1 MNISY
6 NKPTTHKKLLI
17 IKQRLLMKKLLLTLL
32 FGVSCMLPA
41 SAAKYMT
48 LVFADGSEQ
57 SLLLSAEPNVSLT
70 RTMLYVRFNNPQAGQ
85 TDLKFNKQ
93 NVKKYFFSDEAT
105 DVESVADTQ
114 TGMNV
119 QDNRIVV
126 RGAKGA
132 VGVFR
137 TDGTQVQTVVKAD
150 GDTVVIELDNLA
162 NGTYIVRAG
171 KNVVKIA
178 KN

>member
-1 MNISY
+1 
-6 NKPTTHKKLLI
+6 
-17 IKQRLLMKKLLLTLL
+17 MKKLLLTLL
-32 FGVSCMLPA
+32 FGASCMLPA

-57 SLLLSAEPNVSLT
+57 SLLLSTQPAVSFN
-70 RTMLYVRFNNPQAGQ
+70 RTKLIVKFYDPVAGQ
-85 TDLKFNKQ
+85 TGLNFNKQ
-93 NVKKYFFSDEAT
+93 EVKKYFFSDEAT
-105 DVESVADTQ
+105 GVASITNDKDAMSVH
-114 TGMNV
+114 G
-119 QDNRIVV
+119 NRIVV
-126 RGAKGA
+126 RGAKDT
-132 VGVFR
+132 VSVFR
-137 TDGTQVQTVVKAD
+137 TDGTQVQTVVKTD

>member
-1 MNISY
+1 
-6 NKPTTHKKLLI
+6 
-17 IKQRLLMKKLLLTLL
+17 MKKLLLTLL
-32 FGVSCMLPA
+32 FGASCMLPA

-57 SLLLSAEPNVSLT
+57 SLLLSAEPDVT
-70 RTMLYVRFNNPQAGQ
+70 IDTKMLHVQFSNPQAGL
-85 TDLKFNKQ
+85 TDLEFNKQ

-114 TGMNV
+114 TDMNV
-119 QDNRIVV
+119 QGNRIVV

-137 TDGTQVQTVVKAD
+137 TDGTQVQTVVKTD

>member
-1 MNISY
+1 
-6 NKPTTHKKLLI
+6 
-17 IKQRLLMKKLLLTLL
+17 MKKLLLTLL
-32 FGVSCMLPA
+32 FGASCMLPA

-114 TGMNV
+114 TDMNV
-119 QDNRIVV
+119 QGNRIVV

-137 TDGTQVQTVVKAD
+137 TDGTQVQTVVKTD
-150 GDTVVIELDNLA
+150 GDTVVIELDNLT

>member
-1 MNISY
+1 
-6 NKPTTHKKLLI
+6 
-17 IKQRLLMKKLLLTLL
+17 MKKLLLTLL
-32 FGVSCMLPA
+32 FGASCMLPA

-57 SLLLSAEPNVSLT
+57 SLLLSAEPDVT
-70 RTMLYVRFNNPQAGQ
+70 IDTKMLHVQFSNPQAGL

-119 QDNRIVV
+119 QGNRIVV

-150 GDTVVIELDNLA
+150 GDTVVIEVDNLA

>member
-1 MNISY
+1 
-6 NKPTTHKKLLI
+6 
-17 IKQRLLMKKLLLTLL
+17 MKKLLLTLL

-114 TGMNV
+114 TGMSV
-119 QDNRIVV
+119 QGNRIVV

>member
-1 MNISY
+1 
-6 NKPTTHKKLLI
+6 
-17 IKQRLLMKKLLLTLL
+17 MKKLLLTLL
-32 FGVSCMLPA
+32 FGASCMLPA

-57 SLLLSAEPNVSLT
+57 SLLLSNYPTVS
-70 RTMLYVRFNNPQAGQ
+70 FNSTQLIVQFYDAVAGQ
-85 TDLKFNKQ
+85 TEVNFNKQ
-93 NVKKYFFSDEAT
+93 EVKKYFFSDEAT

-119 QDNRIVV
+119 QGNRIVV

-150 GDTVVIELDNLA
+150 GETVVVSLDGLA

>member
-1 MNISY
+1 
-6 NKPTTHKKLLI
+6 
-17 IKQRLLMKKLLLTLL
+17 MKKLLLTLL
-32 FGVSCMLPA
+32 FGASCMLPA

-57 SLLLSAEPNVSLT
+57 SLQLSAEPNVSLT

-114 TGMNV
+114 TGMSV
-119 QDNRIVV
+119 QGNRIVV
-126 RGAKGA
+126 RGAKDT
-132 VGVFR
+132 VSVFR
-137 TDGTQVQTVVKAD
+137 TDGTQVQTVVKTD

>member
-1 MNISY
+1 
-6 NKPTTHKKLLI
+6 
-17 IKQRLLMKKLLLTLL
+17 MKKLLLTLL
-32 FGVSCMLPA
+32 FGASCMLPA

-57 SLLLSAEPNVSLT
+57 SLLLSTQPTVSFN
-70 RTMLYVRFNNPQAGQ
+70 RTKLIVQFDNPVAGQ
-85 TDLKFNKQ
+85 TGLNFNKQ
-93 NVKKYFFSDEAT
+93 EVKKYFFSDEAT
-105 DVESVADTQ
+105 GVASITNDKDAMSVQ
-114 TGMNV
+114 G
-119 QDNRIVV
+119 NRIVV

-137 TDGTQVQTVVKAD
+137 TDGTQMQTVGKAD

>member
-1 MNISY
+1 
-6 NKPTTHKKLLI
+6 
-17 IKQRLLMKKLLLTLL
+17 
-32 FGVSCMLPA
+32 MLPA

-105 DVESVADTQ
+105 NVESVADTQ

>member
-1 MNISY
+1 
-6 NKPTTHKKLLI
+6 
-17 IKQRLLMKKLLLTLL
+17 MKKLLLTLL
-32 FGVSCMLPA
+32 FGASCMQPA

-57 SLLLSAEPNVSLT
+57 SLLLSNYPTVS
-70 RTMLYVRFNNPQAGQ
+70 FNSTQLIVQFYDAVAGQ
-85 TDLKFNKQ
+85 TELNFNKQ
-93 NVKKYFFSDEAT
+93 EVKKYFFSDEAT

-114 TGMNV
+114 TDMNV
-119 QDNRIVV
+119 QGNRIVV
-126 RGAKGA
+126 HGAKGA
-132 VGVFR
+132 MGVFR

-162 NGTYIVRAG
+162 NGTYLVRAG

>member
-1 MNISY
+1 
-6 NKPTTHKKLLI
+6 
-17 IKQRLLMKKLLLTLL
+17 
-32 FGVSCMLPA
+32 MLPA

-57 SLLLSAEPNVSLT
+57 SLQLSAEPNVSLT

-114 TGMNV
+114 TGMSV
-119 QDNRIVV
+119 QGNRIVV
-126 RGAKGA
+126 RGAKSA

>member
-1 MNISY
+1 
-6 NKPTTHKKLLI
+6 
-17 IKQRLLMKKLLLTLL
+17 MKKLLLTLL
-32 FGVSCMLPA
+32 FGASCMLPA

-85 TDLKFNKQ
+85 TNLKLNKQ

-114 TGMNV
+114 TGMSV
-119 QDNRIVV
+119 QGNRIVV

-137 TDGTQVQTVVKAD
+137 TDGTQVQTVVKVD

>member
-1 MNISY
+1 
-6 NKPTTHKKLLI
+6 
-17 IKQRLLMKKLLLTLL
+17 MKKLLLTLL
-32 FGVSCMLPA
+32 FGASCMLPA

-57 SLLLSAEPNVSLT
+57 SLQLSTQPIVSFN
-70 RTMLYVRFNNPQAGQ
+70 RTKLIVKFYNPVAGQ
-85 TDLKFNKQ
+85 TDLNFNKQ
-93 NVKKYFFSDEAT
+93 EVKKYFFSDEAT
-105 DVESVADTQ
+105 GVASITNDKDAMSVQ
-114 TGMNV
+114 G
-119 QDNRIVV
+119 NRIVV
-126 RGAKGA
+126 RGAKDT
-132 VGVFR
+132 VSVFR
-137 TDGTQVQTVVKAD
+137 TDGTQVQTVVKTD

>member
-1 MNISY
+1 
-6 NKPTTHKKLLI
+6 
-17 IKQRLLMKKLLLTLL
+17 MKKLLLTLL
-32 FGVSCMLPA
+32 FGASCMLPA

-57 SLLLSAEPNVSLT
+57 SLLLSSEPDVSLT

-114 TGMNV
+114 TGMSV
-119 QDNRIVV
+119 QGNRIVV

-137 TDGTQVQTVVKAD
+137 TDGTQMQTVGKAD

>member
-1 MNISY
+1 
-6 NKPTTHKKLLI
+6 
-17 IKQRLLMKKLLLTLL
+17 MKKLLLTLL
-32 FGVSCMLPA
+32 FGASCMLPA

-57 SLLLSAEPNVSLT
+57 SLQLSTQPAVSFN
-70 RTMLYVRFNNPQAGQ
+70 RTKLIVKFYNPVAGQ
-85 TDLKFNKQ
+85 TDLNFNKQ
-93 NVKKYFFSDEAT
+93 EVKKYFFSDEAT

-114 TGMNV
+114 TDMSV
-119 QDNRIVV
+119 QGNRIVV
-126 RGAKGA
+126 RGAKGT

-150 GDTVVIELDNLA
+150 GDIVVIELDNLA

>member
-1 MNISY
+1 
-6 NKPTTHKKLLI
+6 
-17 IKQRLLMKKLLLTLL
+17 MKKLLLTLL
-32 FGVSCMLPA
+32 FGASCMLPA

-105 DVESVADTQ
+105 NVESVADTQ

>member
-1 MNISY
+1 
-6 NKPTTHKKLLI
+6 
-17 IKQRLLMKKLLLTLL
+17 
-32 FGVSCMLPA
+32 MLPA

-57 SLLLSAEPNVSLT
+57 SLQLSTQPAVSFN
-70 RTMLYVRFNNPQAGQ
+70 RTKLIVKFYNPVAGQ
-85 TDLKFNKQ
+85 TELNFNKQ
-93 NVKKYFFSDEAT
+93 EVKKYFFSDEAT
-105 DVESVADTQ
+105 GVASITNDKDAMSVQ
-114 TGMNV
+114 G
-119 QDNRIVV
+119 NRIVV
-126 RGAKGA
+126 RGAKDT
-132 VGVFR
+132 VSVFR
-137 TDGTQVQTVVKAD
+137 TDGTQVQTVVKTD

>member
-1 MNISY
+1 
-6 NKPTTHKKLLI
+6 
-17 IKQRLLMKKLLLTLL
+17 MKKLLLTLL
-32 FGVSCMLPA
+32 FGASCMLPA

-57 SLLLSAEPNVSLT
+57 SLLLSTQPAVSFN
-70 RTMLYVRFNNPQAGQ
+70 RTKLIVQFNDPVAGQ
-85 TDLKFNKQ
+85 TELNFNKQ
-93 NVKKYFFSDEAT
+93 EVNKYFFSDEAT

-114 TGMNV
+114 TDMNV
-119 QDNRIVV
+119 QGNRIVV
-126 RGAKGA
+126 HGAKGA

-137 TDGTQVQTVVKAD
+137 TDGTQVQTVVKTD
-150 GDTVVIELDNLA
+150 GDTVVVSLDGLA

>member
-1 MNISY
+1 
-6 NKPTTHKKLLI
+6 
-17 IKQRLLMKKLLLTLL
+17 MKKLLLTLL
-32 FGVSCMLPA
+32 FGASCMLPA

-57 SLLLSAEPNVSLT
+57 SLQLSTQPAVSFN
-70 RTMLYVRFNNPQAGQ
+70 RTKLIVKFYNPVAGQ
-85 TDLKFNKQ
+85 TDLNFNKQ
-93 NVKKYFFSDEAT
+93 EVKKYFFSDEAT
-105 DVESVADTQ
+105 GVASITNDKDGMSVQ
-114 TGMNV
+114 G
-119 QDNRIVV
+119 NRIVV

-150 GDTVVIELDNLA
+150 GETVVVSLDGLA

>member
-1 MNISY
+1 
-6 NKPTTHKKLLI
+6 
-17 IKQRLLMKKLLLTLL
+17 MKKLLLTLL
-32 FGVSCMLPA
+32 FGASCMLTA

-85 TDLKFNKQ
+85 TNLKFNKQ

-119 QDNRIVV
+119 QGNRIVV

>member
-1 MNISY
+1 
-6 NKPTTHKKLLI
+6 
-17 IKQRLLMKKLLLTLL
+17 
-32 FGVSCMLPA
+32 MLPA

-57 SLLLSAEPNVSLT
+57 SLQLSTQPAVSFN
-70 RTMLYVRFNNPQAGQ
+70 RTKLIVKFYNPVAGQ
-85 TDLKFNKQ
+85 TDLNFNKQ
-93 NVKKYFFSDEAT
+93 EVKKYFFSDEAT
-105 DVESVADTQ
+105 GVASITNDKDAMSVQ
-114 TGMNV
+114 G
-119 QDNRIVV
+119 NRIVV

-137 TDGTQVQTVVKAD
+137 TDGTQVQTVVKVD
-150 GDTVVIELDNLA
+150 GDTVVIEVDNLA

>member
-1 MNISY
+1 
-6 NKPTTHKKLLI
+6 
-17 IKQRLLMKKLLLTLL
+17 MKKLLLTLL
-32 FGVSCMLPA
+32 FGASCMLPA

-57 SLLLSAEPNVSLT
+57 SLQLSTQPAVSFN
-70 RTMLYVRFNNPQAGQ
+70 RTKLIVQFYNPVAGQ
-85 TDLKFNKQ
+85 TDLNFNKQ
-93 NVKKYFFSDEAT
+93 EVKKYFFSDEAT
-105 DVESVADTQ
+105 DVKSVADTQ
-114 TGMNV
+114 TDMNV
-119 QDNRIVV
+119 QGNRIVV
-126 RGAKGA
+126 RGAKGT

-137 TDGTQVQTVVKAD
+137 TDGTQVQTVVKTD
-150 GDTVVIELDNLA
+150 GETVVVSLDGLA

>member
-1 MNISY
+1 
-6 NKPTTHKKLLI
+6 
-17 IKQRLLMKKLLLTLL
+17 
-32 FGVSCMLPA
+32 MLPA

-57 SLLLSAEPNVSLT
+57 SLLLSTQPAVSFN
-70 RTMLYVRFNNPQAGQ
+70 RTKLIVKFYDPVAGQ
-85 TDLKFNKQ
+85 TELNFNKQ
-93 NVKKYFFSDEAT
+93 EVKKYFFSDEAT
-105 DVESVADTQ
+105 GVASITNDKDGMSVH
-114 TGMNV
+114 G
-119 QDNRIVV
+119 NRIVV
-126 RGAKGA
+126 RGAKDT
-132 VGVFR
+132 VSVFR
-137 TDGTQVQTVVKAD
+137 TDGTQVQTVVKTD

>member
-1 MNISY
+1 
-6 NKPTTHKKLLI
+6 
-17 IKQRLLMKKLLLTLL
+17 
-32 FGVSCMLPA
+32 MLPA

-48 LVFADGSEQ
+48 LVFADSSEQ

-85 TDLKFNKQ
+85 TNLKFNKQ

-119 QDNRIVV
+119 QGNRIVV

>member
-1 MNISY
+1 
-6 NKPTTHKKLLI
+6 
-17 IKQRLLMKKLLLTLL
+17 MKKLLLTLL
-32 FGVSCMLPA
+32 FGASCMLPA

-57 SLLLSAEPNVSLT
+57 SLLLSAEPNVT
-70 RTMLYVRFNNPQAGQ
+70 IDTKMLHVQFSNPQAGQ

-93 NVKKYFFSDEAT
+93 NVKKYFFSDDAT
-105 DVESVADTQ
+105 DVESLADTQ

-119 QDNRIVV
+119 QGNRIVV

-150 GDTVVIELDNLA
+150 GDTVVIELDNLT

>member
-1 MNISY
+1 
-6 NKPTTHKKLLI
+6 
-17 IKQRLLMKKLLLTLL
+17 MKKLLLTLL
-32 FGVSCMLPA
+32 FGASCMLPA

-57 SLLLSAEPNVSLT
+57 SLLLSAEPDVT
-70 RTMLYVRFNNPQAGQ
+70 IDTKMLHVQFSNPQAGQ

-114 TGMNV
+114 TGMSV
-119 QDNRIVV
+119 QGNRIVV

-137 TDGTQVQTVVKAD
+137 TDGTQVQTVVKVD

>member
-1 MNISY
+1 
-6 NKPTTHKKLLI
+6 
-17 IKQRLLMKKLLLTLL
+17 MKKLLLTLL
-32 FGVSCMLPA
+32 FGASCMLPA
-41 SAAKYMT
+41 SAAKYLT

-119 QDNRIVV
+119 QGNRIVV

-162 NGTYIVRAG
+162 NGTYIVCAG

>member
-1 MNISY
+1 
-6 NKPTTHKKLLI
+6 
-17 IKQRLLMKKLLLTLL
+17 MKKLLLTLL
-32 FGVSCMLPA
+32 FGASCMLPA

-57 SLLLSAEPNVSLT
+57 SLLLSNYPTVS
-70 RTMLYVRFNNPQAGQ
+70 FNSTQLIVQFYDAVAGQ
-85 TDLKFNKQ
+85 TELNFNKQ
-93 NVKKYFFSDEAT
+93 EVKKYFFSDEAT

-114 TGMNV
+114 TDMNV
-119 QDNRIVV
+119 QGNRIVV
-126 RGAKGA
+126 HGAKGA
-132 VGVFR
+132 MGVFR

-162 NGTYIVRAG
+162 NGIYIVRAG

>member
-1 MNISY
+1 
-6 NKPTTHKKLLI
+6 
-17 IKQRLLMKKLLLTLL
+17 MKKLLLTLL
-32 FGVSCMLPA
+32 FGASCMLPA

-57 SLLLSAEPNVSLT
+57 SLLLSSEPDVSLT

-93 NVKKYFFSDEAT
+93 NVKKYFFSDETT

-114 TGMNV
+114 TGMSV
-119 QDNRIVV
+119 QGNRIVV

>member
-1 MNISY
+1 
-6 NKPTTHKKLLI
+6 
-17 IKQRLLMKKLLLTLL
+17 
-32 FGVSCMLPA
+32 MLPA

-57 SLLLSAEPNVSLT
+57 SLLLSNYPTVS
-70 RTMLYVRFNNPQAGQ
+70 FNSTQLIVQFYDAVAGQ
-85 TDLKFNKQ
+85 TELNFNKQ
-93 NVKKYFFSDEAT
+93 EVKKYFFSDEAT

-114 TGMNV
+114 TGMSV
-119 QDNRIVV
+119 QGNRIVV

>member
-1 MNISY
+1 
-6 NKPTTHKKLLI
+6 
-17 IKQRLLMKKLLLTLL
+17 MKKLLLTLL
-32 FGVSCMLPA
+32 FGASCMLPA

-57 SLLLSAEPNVSLT
+57 SLLLSSEPDVSLT

-93 NVKKYFFSDEAT
+93 NVKKYFFSNEAT

-114 TGMNV
+114 TDMNV
-119 QDNRIVV
+119 QGNRIVV

>member
-1 MNISY
+1 
-6 NKPTTHKKLLI
+6 
-17 IKQRLLMKKLLLTLL
+17 MKKLLLTLL
-32 FGVSCMLPA
+32 FGASCMLPA

-48 LVFADGSEQ
+48 HLFADGSEQ

-85 TDLKFNKQ
+85 TNLKFNKQ

-119 QDNRIVV
+119 QGNRIVV

>member
-1 MNISY
+1 
-6 NKPTTHKKLLI
+6 
-17 IKQRLLMKKLLLTLL
+17 
-32 FGVSCMLPA
+32 MLPA

-114 TGMNV
+114 TGMSV
-119 QDNRIVV
+119 QGNRIVV

-137 TDGTQVQTVVKAD
+137 TDGTQVQTVVKVD
-150 GDTVVIELDNLA
+150 GDTVVIELDNLT

>member
-1 MNISY
+1 
-6 NKPTTHKKLLI
+6 
-17 IKQRLLMKKLLLTLL
+17 MKKLLLTLL
-32 FGVSCMLPA
+32 FGASCMLPA

-57 SLLLSAEPNVSLT
+57 SLLLSAEPDVSLT
-70 RTMLYVRFNNPQAGQ
+70 RTMLYVRFNNLQAGQ

-119 QDNRIVV
+119 QGNRIVV

-137 TDGTQVQTVVKAD
+137 TDGTQVQTVIKAD

>member
-1 MNISY
+1 
-6 NKPTTHKKLLI
+6 
-17 IKQRLLMKKLLLTLL
+17 MKKLLLTLL
-32 FGVSCMLPA
+32 FGASCMLPA

-57 SLLLSAEPNVSLT
+57 SLLLSTQPTVSFN
-70 RTMLYVRFNNPQAGQ
+70 RTKLIVKFYNPVAGQ
-85 TDLKFNKQ
+85 TDLNFNKQ
-93 NVKKYFFSDEAT
+93 EVKKYFFSDEAT
-105 DVESVADTQ
+105 GVASITNDKDAMSVQ
-114 TGMNV
+114 G
-119 QDNRIVV
+119 NRIVV
-126 RGAKGA
+126 RGAKDT
-132 VGVFR
+132 VSVFR
-137 TDGTQVQTVVKAD
+137 TDGTQVQTVVKTD

>member
-1 MNISY
+1 
-6 NKPTTHKKLLI
+6 
-17 IKQRLLMKKLLLTLL
+17 MKKLLLTLL
-32 FGVSCMLPA
+32 FGASCMLPA

-57 SLLLSAEPNVSLT
+57 SLLLSSEPDVSLT

-114 TGMNV
+114 TVMSV
-119 QDNRIVV
+119 QGNCIVV

>member
-1 MNISY
+1 
-6 NKPTTHKKLLI
+6 
-17 IKQRLLMKKLLLTLL
+17 
-32 FGVSCMLPA
+32 MLPA

-57 SLLLSAEPNVSLT
+57 SLLLSAEPDVT
-70 RTMLYVRFNNPQAGQ
+70 IDTKMLHVQFSNPQAGQ

-119 QDNRIVV
+119 QGNRIVV

-137 TDGTQVQTVVKAD
+137 TDGTQVQTVVKTD

>member
-1 MNISY
+1 
-6 NKPTTHKKLLI
+6 
-17 IKQRLLMKKLLLTLL
+17 MKKLLLTLL
-32 FGVSCMLPA
+32 FGASCMLPA

-105 DVESVADTQ
+105 DIESVADTQ

-119 QDNRIVV
+119 QGNRIVV

-137 TDGTQVQTVVKAD
+137 TDGTQVQTVVKTD
-150 GDTVVIELDNLA
+150 GDTVVIEVDNLA

>member
-1 MNISY
+1 
-6 NKPTTHKKLLI
+6 
-17 IKQRLLMKKLLLTLL
+17 
-32 FGVSCMLPA
+32 MLPA

-70 RTMLYVRFNNPQAGQ
+70 RTMLYVRCNNPQAGQ

-119 QDNRIVV
+119 QGNRIVV
-126 RGAKGA
+126 RGSKGA

-137 TDGTQVQTVVKAD
+137 TDGTQVQTVVKTD
-150 GDTVVIELDNLA
+150 GDTVVIEVDNLA

>member
-1 MNISY
+1 
-6 NKPTTHKKLLI
+6 
-17 IKQRLLMKKLLLTLL
+17 MKKLLLTLL
-32 FGVSCMLPA
+32 FGASCMLPA

-57 SLLLSAEPNVSLT
+57 SLLLSAEPDVT
-70 RTMLYVRFNNPQAGQ
+70 IDTKMLHVQFSNPQAGQ
-85 TDLKFNKQ
+85 TDIKFNKQ
-93 NVKKYFFSDEAT
+93 NVKKYFFSDDAT
-105 DVESVADTQ
+105 DIESVADTQ

-119 QDNRIVV
+119 QGNRIVV

-162 NGTYIVRAG
+162 NSTYIVRAG